1 MQQGTGG
8 AMGGSYD
15 NTGYSN
21 TGTGTGMG
29 TGTGTGTG
37 GSTMENIK
45 SHIPG
50 TQVHLLVPTLLVHTC
65 SACSVAKIGILRM
78 CQKPGC

>member
-21 TGTGTGMG
+21 TGGMQGDPGMG
-29 TGTGTGTG
+29 MAAGPGAG
-37 GSTMENIK
+37 GQAHHHHKHHHHGLSL
-45 SHIPG
+45 SPY
-50 TQVHLLVPTLLVHTC
+50 
-65 SACSVAKIGILRM
+65 GI
-78 CQKPGC
+78 